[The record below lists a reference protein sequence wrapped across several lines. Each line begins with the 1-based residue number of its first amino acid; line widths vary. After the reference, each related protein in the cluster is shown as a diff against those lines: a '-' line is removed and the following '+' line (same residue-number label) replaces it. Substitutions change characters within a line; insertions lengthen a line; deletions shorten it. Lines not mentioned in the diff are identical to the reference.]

1 MAIILCPGCKEQVSD
16 RATKC
21 VHCGMVLLNE
31 EKKKCE
37 ECGAELEEKATVCSN
52 CGCPVEIFEN
62 NDNEE
67 KAQKVE
73 VTGVKVSKRWKKII
87 AILLVLSIIGC
98 ATFIGVSQYQKKKAA
113 ENYAKKLSEYES
125 NLSFTV
131 DTILI
136 GASSAERCGNKV
148 REVWQ
153 NAIFEDS
160 DSKTD
165 KYTKPNGYF
174 VNFNSALQ
182 NLYADDAFKKNIDGI
197 ESNQNTVNEWMK
209 TLKNPPAEYQ
219 EAYEKLNEL
228 YDSYFVLTNLA
239 VSPTGSL
246 QTFSSDFNDADM
258 ETEKC
263 YKAMFKYLDD

>member
-37 ECGAELEEKATVCSN
+37 ECGSELEEGTAVCSN
-52 CGCPVEIFEN
+52 CGCPVDTFEN
-62 NDNEE
+62 SDNEE

-73 VTGVKVSKRWKKII
+73 VTGVKVSKRWKKIFVF
-87 AILLVLSIIGC
+87 LLALSIIGG
-98 ATFIGVSQYQKKKAA
+98 ATFVGVRQYQKKKAA
-113 ENYAKKLSEYES
+113 ERYAEIVSEYKAKLS
-125 NLSFTV
+125 LTL

-136 GASSAERCGNKV
+136 GAGSAERCGNKV
-148 REVWQ
+148 KVVWQ
-153 NAIFEDS
+153 NAIFEDY
-160 DSKTD
+160 DIETD
-165 KYTKPNGYF
+165 KYTRPDGYF

-182 NLYADDAFKKNIDGI
+182 NLYEDDNFKKNIDGI
-197 ESNQNTVNEWMK
+197 EKNQDTVNELMK

-219 EAYEKLNEL
+219 EAYEKTNEL

-239 VSPTGSL
+239 VSPTGNL
-246 QTFSSDFNDADM
+246 QTYSNNFNDADM

-263 YKAMFKYLDD
+263 YKAMSKYLDD